1 MIRAYFVDS
10 VYQVRELRD
19 QWGAIS
25 STQLFEIQ
33 CRIAFKRKRIINSQG
48 EELISEKQ
56 IIMLDRDLHEDDKIR
71 IEGRDWKIMK
81 INRPKDFRWQYI
93 EVFL

>member
-1 MIRAYFVDS
+1 MIRAYSVDI

-19 QWGAIS
+19 QYNAIT
-25 STQLFEIQ
+25 STQLTEIR
-33 CRIAFKRKRIINSQG
+33 CRVAFKRKRIVNSVG

-71 IEGRDWKIMK
+71 IDGRDWKIMK
-81 INRPKDFRWQYI
+81 IDRPKDFSWQYI
-93 EVFL
+93 EVYL